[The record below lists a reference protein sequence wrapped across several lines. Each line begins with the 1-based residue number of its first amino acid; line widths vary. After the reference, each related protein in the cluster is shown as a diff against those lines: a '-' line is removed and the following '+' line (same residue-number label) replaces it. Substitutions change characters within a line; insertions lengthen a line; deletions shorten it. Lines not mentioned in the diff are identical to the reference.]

1 MVLDARLVG
10 RTVRVGT
17 AANLAEVVLADLPVE
32 AFAVPVALHVAPAL
46 HAALVQRTVLVAAA
60 AHSAVA
66 QVADVSGDAL
76 VVLGAAYGLAYA
88 RDIGVRASHK
98 GRWTG
103 THYAMVHHLALC
115 IWTAGRA
122 AFAGI
127 SALIADAGKMVQAL
141 LIGPASNLTFI

>member
-1 MVLDARLVG
+1 MVG

-46 HAALVQRTVLVAAA
+46 HAALIQRTVLVAAA

-76 VVLGAAYGLAYA
+76 VVLGAAYGLANA
-88 RDIGVRASHK
+88 RDVGVRASHE
-98 GRWTG
+98 GRRAG
-103 THYAMVHHLALC
+103 THHAMVHHLALG
-115 IWTAGRA
+115 IWTTGGA

-141 LIGPASNLTFI
+141 FIGPASNLTFI